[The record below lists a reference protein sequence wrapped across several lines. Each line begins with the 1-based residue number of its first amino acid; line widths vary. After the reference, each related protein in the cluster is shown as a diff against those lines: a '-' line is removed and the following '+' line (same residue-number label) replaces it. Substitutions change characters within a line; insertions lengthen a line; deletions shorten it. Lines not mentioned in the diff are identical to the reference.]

1 VVGEGDGEGVGEL
14 DGGLGGGP
22 VTLVWVVKVDVKN
35 IVPEVLVAVLSL
47 GTVMTSVTAAE
58 VSKVM
63 GTKTVA
69 LVVGG
74 SRVSVIV

>member
-1 VVGEGDGEGVGEL
+1 VVGEGDVEGDGEL
-14 DGGLGGGP
+14 DGGLVGGP
-22 VTLVWVVKVDVKN
+22 VTLVSVVKVDVKN

-47 GTVMTSVTAAE
+47 GMVMTSVTAAE

-74 SRVSVIV
+74 SRVSVMV

>member
-1 VVGEGDGEGVGEL
+1 MVGEGDGEGVGEL
-14 DGGLGGGP
+14 DGGP

-74 SRVSVIV
+74 SRVSVMV

>member
-1 VVGEGDGEGVGEL
+1 MVGEGDGVLTAGA
-14 DGGLGGGP
+14 
-22 VTLVWVVKVDVKN
+22 VTLVAVVKVDVKN
-35 IVPEVLVAVLSL
+35 TVPEVLVAVFSL
-47 GTVMTSVTAAE
+47 GMVMTSVTAAE

-74 SRVSVIV
+74 SRVSVMV

>member
-1 VVGEGDGEGVGEL
+1 MVGEGDGEGDEEL
-14 DGGLGGGP
+14 VGGLVGT
-22 VTLVWVVKVDVKN
+22 VTLVSIVKVDVKN

-47 GTVMTSVTAAE
+47 GMVMTSVTAAE

-74 SRVSVIV
+74 SRVSVMV

>member
-1 VVGEGDGEGVGEL
+1 MVGEGDGEGDEEL
-14 DGGLGGGP
+14 VGGLVGT
-22 VTLVWVVKVDVKN
+22 VTLVSVVKVDVKN

-47 GTVMTSVTAAE
+47 GMVMTSVTAAE

-74 SRVSVIV
+74 SRVSVMV

>member
-1 VVGEGDGEGVGEL
+1 VVGEGDGEL
-14 DGGLGGGP
+14 DGGLVGGA
-22 VTLVWVVKVDVKN
+22 VTLVTVVKVDVKN
-35 IVPEVLVAVLSL
+35 TVPEVLVAVFSL
-47 GTVMTSVTAAE
+47 GMVMTSVTAAE
-58 VSKVM
+58 VSSVM

>member
-1 VVGEGDGEGVGEL
+1 MVGEGDGEGDEEL
-14 DGGLGGGP
+14 VGGLVGT
-22 VTLVWVVKVDVKN
+22 VTLVSVVKVDVKN
-35 IVPEVLVAVLSL
+35 TVPEVLVAVLSL
-47 GTVMTSVTAAE
+47 GMVMTSVTAAE

-74 SRVSVIV
+74 SRVSVMV

>member
-1 VVGEGDGEGVGEL
+1 VVGEGDGEGDGVL
-14 DGGLGGGP
+14 DGGLDGGLVGGP
-22 VTLVWVVKVDVKN
+22 VTLVSV
-35 IVPEVLVAVLSL
+35 VPEVLVAVLSL
-47 GTVMTSVTAAE
+47 GMVMTSVTAAE

-74 SRVSVIV
+74 SRVSVMV

>member
-1 VVGEGDGEGVGEL
+1 MVGEGDGEGDEEL
-14 DGGLGGGP
+14 VGGLVGT
-22 VTLVWVVKVDVKN
+22 VTLVSGVKVDVKN

-47 GTVMTSVTAAE
+47 GMVMTSVTAAE

-74 SRVSVIV
+74 SRVSVMV

>member
-1 VVGEGDGEGVGEL
+1 VVGEGDGEGDEEL
-14 DGGLGGGP
+14 VGGLVGT
-22 VTLVWVVKVDVKN
+22 VTLVSVVKVDVKN

-47 GTVMTSVTAAE
+47 GMVMTSVTAAE

-74 SRVSVIV
+74 SRVSVMV